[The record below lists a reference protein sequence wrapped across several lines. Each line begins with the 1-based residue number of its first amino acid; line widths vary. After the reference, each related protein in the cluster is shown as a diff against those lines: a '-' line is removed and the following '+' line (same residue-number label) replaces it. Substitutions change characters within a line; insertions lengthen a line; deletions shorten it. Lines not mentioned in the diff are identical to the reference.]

1 MSIVT
6 INLSNK
12 SFKLYCPEENKEALI
27 RVAEKLDNEI
37 DKMRVSNPNASFEL
51 LLVMTAL
58 NLQDER
64 QSQLNQSGGQIL
76 ENANKDFQNTLS
88 SIFSELETVANK
100 FK

>member
-6 INLSNK
+6 IHLSNK

-37 DKMRVSNPNASFEL
+37 DKMRQSNPNASFEL

-58 NLQDER
+58 HLQDER
-64 QSQLNQSGGQIL
+64 QSQINLNGGEIL
-76 ENANKDFQNTLS
+76 ENANKDFQNILS
-88 SIFSELETVANK
+88 TIFSELTTVADK
-100 FK
+100 LK